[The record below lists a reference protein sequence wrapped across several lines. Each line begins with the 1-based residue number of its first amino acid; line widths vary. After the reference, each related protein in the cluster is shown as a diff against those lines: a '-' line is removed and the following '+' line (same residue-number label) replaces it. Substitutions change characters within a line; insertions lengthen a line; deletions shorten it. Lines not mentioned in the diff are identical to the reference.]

1 MEKENSEEHK
11 CVFSNGVKILVS
23 DKIKI
28 TWLLK
33 TLPPVTKVNLYLDR

>member
-23 DKIKI
+23 DKNHLV
-28 TWLLK
+28 TED
-33 TLPPVTKVNLYLDR
+33 PPPGHQG